1 MMNWQ
6 QQFADHFIATLLQPK
21 SKHRLEQV
29 SEEGYKVIDTTT
41 NECLW
46 DIRNGCNVF
55 TLEEA
60 EQFMKEQNNG

>member
-1 MMNWQ
+1 MSNWE
-6 QQFADHFIATLLQPK
+6 QQFVESFIAKLVNPRE
-21 SKHRLEQV
+21 KHRLEQV
-29 SEEGYKVIDTTT
+29 SELGYKVIDTST

-46 DIRNGCNVF
+46 DIRNGGNVF